1 MGFCPYIYYVIIKCY
16 NFQTSAN
23 TTFLNTLVRVG
34 THAIPPTSWI
44 INANSIC
51 SSKQSGAQDYSGI
64 VFECPA
70 PGIMGNT
77 VSIQS
82 FQSNVTIYEIE
93 ILGKIFLVQSNTTLL
108 ESDLLHSSCSLIIK
122 IKK

>member
-1 MGFCPYIYYVIIKCY
+1 MKNMGFCPYIYYVIIKCY

-34 THAIPPTSWI
+34 THDIPPTSWI

-70 PGIMGNT
+70 PGITGNT

-93 ILGKIFLVQSNTTLL
+93 ILGK
-108 ESDLLHSSCSLIIK
+108 
-122 IKK
+122 